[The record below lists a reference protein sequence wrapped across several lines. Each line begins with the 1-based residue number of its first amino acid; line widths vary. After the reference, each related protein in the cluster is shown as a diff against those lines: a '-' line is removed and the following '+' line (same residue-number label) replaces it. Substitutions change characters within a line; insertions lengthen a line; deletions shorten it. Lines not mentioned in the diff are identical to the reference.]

1 VVEVVGWM
9 WDFRMV
15 PAVVNGAMLKR
26 RLSSGIVAGVRRA
39 PTPPVFI
46 VRVGTR
52 IVLGSLLVHDEP
64 V

>member
-15 PAVVNGAMLKR
+15 PAVVDGAILKR
-26 RLSSGIVAGVRRA
+26 RLSSGIVARVRRA
-39 PTPPVFI
+39 PTSPGFI

-52 IVLGSLLVHDEP
+52 IVFGSLFVHDEP

>member
-1 VVEVVGWM
+1 M
-9 WDFRMV
+9 WDFRVV
-15 PAVVNGAMLKR
+15 PAVVNGSMLNR

-39 PTPPVFI
+39 PTPSVFI

-52 IVLGSLLVHDEP
+52 IVLGSLFVHDEP